1 MKILCFPARFASLC
15 NMTVFAPLRRNALL
29 RPPFLAAA
37 LAAAFAFSGCDDVE
51 DANPD
56 GASTSLSPASS
67 FSVVQS
73 PRPRDEASS
82 STNVVNGVTNVVTTL
97 SPAQTINSLSI
108 ASSSSGDSAWNVQA
122 SDNLG
127 HSWSGSA
134 SGPSILSPGADNAYA
149 AGSSIASF
157 SLQCPGLSGSISV
170 VALASIPME
179 IVRTSS
185 TNGDSVAV
193 GRRGRHSI
201 SPANAEYRLAA
212 TAVVDG
218 KPYSLSGSSPS
229 PSAEILW

>member
-1 MKILCFPARFASLC
+1 MNLLCFTALSAIFATMIVSS
-15 NMTVFAPLRRNALL
+15 PLLRNALL
-29 RPPFLAAA
+29 RPLFFAAA

-56 GASTSLSPASS
+56 GASASLSPSSS

-97 SPAQTINSLSI
+97 SPAQSINSISI
-108 ASSSSGDSAWNVQA
+108 DAASSGDSAWNVQA
-122 SDNLG
+122 GDNLG

-134 SGPSILSPGADNAYA
+134 SGPAILRPGADNAYP
-149 AGSSIASF
+149 AGSSVASF
-157 SLQCPGLSGSISV
+157 SIQCSGLSGSISV
-170 VALASIPME
+170 VALATIPME

-185 TNGDSVAV
+185 TNGETVSV

-218 KPYSLSGSSPS
+218 KPYSLSGSSPA